1 MNSPYI
7 PVRTETCTFI
17 VLKPFPPPT
26 LFPPAKLPRFYAKI
40 LYGNNFPINRARYVN
55 LIVNFT
61 RVTSSLR
68 VMHQPITLG
77 RDNAFAIC
85 RAAGGMIQ
93 LESRNWESCP
103 SPSKRQPV
111 PKVTVSYRDKVSS
124 IRWNELKRKIEE
136 FDLGN
141 SVSLSIRAQLSN
153 YDRRIRF
160 SLCIRSNDIVS
171 RWRACYSFKHA
182 VN

>member
-26 LFPPAKLPRFYAKI
+26 PFPPAKLPRFYAKT

-85 RAAGGMIQ
+85 RAAGGMIR

-103 SPSKRQPV
+103 SLSKRQPF
-111 PKVTVSYRDKVSS
+111 PKSPLVIATKFHPSVETN
-124 IRWNELKRKIEE
+124 WNERSRNSIWETRSRSLSAHNYPTTTGE
-136 FDLGN
+136 FDFPFAYGPTILFH
-141 SVSLSIRAQLSN
+141 VDALV
-153 YDRRIRF
+153 
-160 SLCIRSNDIVS
+160 IRSNT
-171 RWRACYSFKHA
+171 R
-182 VN
+182 

>member
-26 LFPPAKLPRFYAKI
+26 PFPPAKLPRFYAKT

-85 RAAGGMIQ
+85 CRGGWYNWNRGIENPV
-93 LESRNWESCP
+93 LRPRSVNRFPKSPLVIATKFHPSVETNWNERSRNSIWETRSRSLSAHNYP
-103 SPSKRQPV
+103 
-111 PKVTVSYRDKVSS
+111 TTTG
-124 IRWNELKRKIEE
+124 E
-136 FDLGN
+136 FDFPFAYGPTILFH
-141 SVSLSIRAQLSN
+141 VDALV
-153 YDRRIRF
+153 
-160 SLCIRSNDIVS
+160 IRSNT
-171 RWRACYSFKHA
+171 R
-182 VN
+182 

>member
-26 LFPPAKLPRFYAKI
+26 PFPPAKLPRFYAKT

-85 RAAGGMIQ
+85 RAAGGDDTIG
-93 LESRNWESCP
+93 
-103 SPSKRQPV
+103 
-111 PKVTVSYRDKVSS
+111 
-124 IRWNELKRKIEE
+124 IEE
-136 FDLGN
+136 LRI
-141 SVSLSIRAQLSN
+141 LSFALEASTGSQSHR
-153 YDRRIRF
+153 
-160 SLCIRSNDIVS
+160 
-171 RWRACYSFKHA
+171 
-182 VN
+182 